1 MAPTAGSDGPE
12 WLAQLAAAE
21 QRQAW
26 AELAQPVALVDA
38 FAFLMRWGD
47 HYSRLP
53 LLLALSD
60 RMERHEWL
68 QLLGSE
74 WSSCDNIGPHRLR
87 LRALLP
93 PAGPVLELME
103 PAEADA
109 YRALPD
115 RLTVYRGCGAQNLL
129 GACWSMERE
138 TAARFPLLH
147 RYRQARPLLV
157 TATVRKAHV
166 LAVKLDRQE
175 AEIIT
180 FRARRVSIEPLPV
193 SDSTD

>member
-1 MAPTAGSDGPE
+1 MAPTDSSDWPE
-12 WLAQLAAAE
+12 LLARLAEAAKLE
-21 QRQAW
+21 QQQQAW

-38 FAFLMRWGD
+38 FAFLMRWGN

-53 LLLALSD
+53 LLLALAD
-60 RMERHEWL
+60 RMERREWL
-68 QLLGSE
+68 QLLGRA
-74 WSSCDNIGPHRLR
+74 WSSCDNIGPHRLQ
-87 LRALLP
+87 LRTLLP
-93 PAGPVLELME
+93 PAGPVPELME
-103 PAEADA
+103 SAEADA
-109 YRALPD
+109 YLALPD
-115 RLTVYRGCGAQNLL
+115 RLTIYRGCGERNLL
-129 GACWSMERE
+129 GASWSLERE

-193 SDSTD
+193 